1 MQLRDGSFPEAGP
14 PLLQRNSDSM
24 WFPWQDLADVL
35 AYHMWTLVGVYNYIL
50 YTGDIPFLNRNWA
63 KYTRALDFVLR
74 KINDRGLLNVSG
86 NRDWARLNQGGENTE
101 ANIL

>member
-1 MQLRDGSFPEAGP
+1 MVLFQKQALHYCSETATVSF
-14 PLLQRNSDSM
+14 LSL
-24 WFPWQDLADVL
+24 QDLTDIP

-50 YTGDIPFLNRNWA
+50 YTGDSAFLNRNWA
-63 KYTRALDFVLR
+63 NYTRALDFVLR
-74 KINDRGLLNVSG
+74 KINDRGLMNVSG

>member
-1 MQLRDGSFPEAGP
+1 
-14 PLLQRNSDSM
+14 
-24 WFPWQDLADVL
+24 
-35 AYHMWTLVGVYNYIL
+35 MWTLVGVYNYIL
-50 YTGDIPFLNRNWA
+50 YTGDLAFLNLNWA
-63 KYTRALDFVLR
+63 KYTKALDYVLR

>member
-1 MQLRDGSFPEAGP
+1 
-14 PLLQRNSDSM
+14 M
-24 WFPWQDLADVL
+24 WA
-35 AYHMWTLVGVYNYIL
+35 LVGVYNYIL
-50 YTGDIPFLNRNWA
+50 YTGDMAFLNKNWA
-63 KYTRALDFVLR
+63 KYTKALDFVLR